1 MGARLPRRLS
11 WAVGG
16 LALALT
22 GGLVAETWPGD
33 DTGMAQP
40 ELRSVALPSASASSP
55 DAPPVDDWA
64 AVVLARPLFALD
76 RRPEE
81 ATALPEAELPRLSG
95 TIHIADT
102 ALAMFQPAAGSDGAK
117 TIVLGNGAE
126 LAGWTITDITN
137 GGVTLVR
144 DGRIA
149 TLRLSYANLPVQP
162 RRLGLVPTRV
172 LHNKRTSVFLQP

>member
-1 MGARLPRRLS
+1 MGSRLRRRLS

-16 LALALT
+16 LALVLS
-22 GGLVAETWPGD
+22 GGLLAEGLPGEE
-33 DTGMAQP
+33 TSIARPG
-40 ELRSVALPSASASSP
+40 LGHVALPPAASAP

-64 AVVLARPLFALD
+64 AMVLARPLFALD

-95 TIHIADT
+95 TIQLADT
-102 ALAMFQPAAGSDGAK
+102 ALAMFQPEAGSGSAK
-117 TIVLGNGAE
+117 TLVLGDGAE

-137 GGVTLVR
+137 GSVTLVR

-162 RRLGLVPTRV
+162 PRLGLVPIRI